1 MIPIETVRT
10 ENMEMKYFRFGSG
23 KKNFVILPGLSLKS
37 VTESADAVA
46 AAYQCF
52 EKEYTVWLFDRRT
65 DLPKV
70 YPVREMAADTAKA
83 FDALGISD
91 AYIFGA
97 SEGGMIA
104 QFIAIDR
111 PDLVHAMVL
120 GSTASRLPAKT
131 GTADKTDS
139 NTDGIGEWIR
149 LAESKDVKGL
159 TLSFAQMV
167 YTPAFFEQ
175 YKDLILQSADG
186 VTEEDLNRFL
196 ILARGTEGMNAYD
209 ELDQIRCPVLALGAA
224 DDRVLGAAASEEI
237 AKKLGCSCYIYEN
250 YGHAVYDE
258 APDYKDR
265 IVSFFGR

>member
-1 MIPIETVRT
+1 MIPVETVKT

-46 AAYQCF
+46 AAYQSF
-52 EKEYTVWLFDRRT
+52 EKDYKVWLFDRRT
-65 DLPKV
+65 DLPGV
-70 YPVREMAADTAKA
+70 YTVREMAADTAEA
-83 FDALGISD
+83 FDALGIRD

-97 SEGGMIA
+97 SQGGMIA

-120 GSTASRLPAKT
+120 GSTASSMPMEAG
-131 GTADKTDS
+131 GTAE
-139 NTDGIGEWIR
+139 GIGEWIR
-149 LAESKDVKGL
+149 LAEEGDIKGL

-186 VTEEDLNRFL
+186 VTKEDLDRFL
-196 ILARGTEGMNAYD
+196 ILARGAEGTNAYD
-209 ELDQIRCPVLALGAA
+209 ELDKIKCPVLVLGAA
-224 DDRVLGAAASEEI
+224 DDRVLGSAASEKI
-237 AKKLGCSCYIYEN
+237 AEKLGCSCYIYEN

-265 IVSFFGR
+265 IAAFFAD

>member
-23 KKNFVILPGLSLKS
+23 KKNLVILPGLSLKS

-52 EKEYTVWLFDRRT
+52 EKDYTVWLFDRRT
-65 DLPKV
+65 DLPLV
-70 YPVREMAADTAKA
+70 YPVREMAADTAAA
-83 FDALGISD
+83 FDVLGIRD

-97 SEGGMIA
+97 SQGGMIA

-111 PDLVHAMVL
+111 PDLIHALVL
-120 GSTASRLPAKT
+120 GSTASRLPAE
-131 GTADKTDS
+131 
-139 NTDGIGEWIR
+139 TDGNAEGIREWIR
-149 LAESKDVKGL
+149 LAEAGDVKDL
-159 TLSFAQMV
+159 TLSFALMV

-186 VTEEDLNRFL
+186 VTKEDLDRFL

-209 ELDQIRCPVLALGAA
+209 ELDKIKCPVLVLGAA
-224 DDRVLGAAASEEI
+224 NDRVLGAAASEEI

-265 IVSFFGR
+265 IAGFFAD